1 MSKAALALGSIG
13 HVTVVGAGAVGVCCA
28 LYLQRAGFA
37 VTLVDRGGVAGEAS
51 RGNAGLISSDDCV
64 PVAIPG
70 VLRRVPGMLLDP
82 LEPLTIRWR
91 YLPRLSPWLY
101 QFIRASARQ
110 TVEETSK
117 SLMSLLKLA
126 VDSYLELLT
135 TKEAGRLITKSGL
148 LYAYRTDATFQADQF
163 GIELRRRRGVE
174 LEVLDG
180 AAVGK
185 LEPAL
190 AGKCEHGV
198 FCPESAFT
206 ANPYAL
212 VRTLADRFLDAG
224 GEILHAE
231 VLDVKVTDGQ
241 PVALATTAG
250 LRAVDRLVLA
260 AGAWSRPLAMRLG
273 ADVPLD
279 TERGYIAVI
288 PGEVRQPR
296 IPFLAVDRHIA
307 VTPMEKGLRIAGT
320 VEFAG
325 LLAAPNLKRADAL
338 IKGVAPFLGSI
349 NTNGA
354 MRWMSFRPSMPDSLP
369 VIGWAPGHSRAFLA
383 FGHGHLGLSLAA
395 VTGKLVAEAI
405 AGRPLTV
412 DITPFGPGRWL
423 KNGVPPTIPVDSTR

>member
-1 MSKAALALGSIG
+1 MSRAASVSRSSG

-28 LYLQRAGFA
+28 LYLQREGFA
-37 VTLVDRGGVAGEAS
+37 VTLVDRGAVAGEAS

-64 PVAIPG
+64 PVAGPG
-70 VLRRVPGMLLDP
+70 VLRRVPAMLLDP

-101 QFIRASARQ
+101 QFIRASGRQ
-110 TVEETSK
+110 RVEETSK
-117 SLMSLLKLA
+117 ALMSLLKLA
-126 VDSYLELLT
+126 VDSYLELLSSH
-135 TKEAGRLITKSGL
+135 EAGRLITRSGL
-148 LYAYRTDATFQADQF
+148 LYAYRTDAAFQADQF

-180 AAVGK
+180 SAVGE

-198 FCPESAFT
+198 YCPDTAFT
-206 ANPYAL
+206 SNPYAL
-212 VRTLADRFLDAG
+212 VRTLADHFLAAG

-231 VLDVKVTDGQ
+231 VLDLKLTDGQ
-241 PVALATTAG
+241 PVALATTDG
-250 LRAVDRLVLA
+250 LHPIDRLVLA
-260 AGAWSRPLAMRLG
+260 AGAWSRPLAKRLG

-279 TERGYIAVI
+279 TERGYIALI
-288 PGEVRQPR
+288 PGAERQPR
-296 IPFLAVDRHIA
+296 IPFVAVDRHIA
-307 VTPMEKGLRIAGT
+307 VTPMETGLRIAGT

-325 LLAAPNLKRADAL
+325 LLAAPNLKRVDAL
-338 IKGVAPFLGSI
+338 LTGIAPFLGSI

-369 VIGWAPGHSRAFLA
+369 VIGWASGRSRAFLA

-395 VTGKLVAEAI
+395 VTGKLVAEAM
-405 AGRPLTV
+405 AGRPVTV

-423 KNGVPPTIPVDSTR
+423 KNGLPVATH